1 MFATEGA
8 LWVKAVCTHSAH
20 LGAAARWQL
29 TVTSD
34 PLLLRGD
41 SKGLTGKPP
50 WNKEGNSCTGAS
62 IHSFPSLRKTLFCN
76 TTDKVPVREPRLD
89 LLFYAYRLQLGSAP
103 AVMHFCDGEWIHTC
117 TFFYLLFIC
126 SAGFHYTFCTC
137 FHTHTIPVEINGS
150 PMCGKSHRKCNR
162 DLHHGLRDFQCWSK
176 KNFVRGL

>member
-20 LGAAARWQL
+20 LGAAACWQL
-29 TVTSD
+29 TVRSD

-41 SKGLTGKPP
+41 SKGLAGKPP
-50 WNKEGNSCTGAS
+50 WNKEGNSCTGAN
-62 IHSFPSLRKTLFCN
+62 IHSFPSLRKTLLCN
-76 TTDKVPVREPRLD
+76 TMDKVPIREPRLD
-89 LLFYAYRLQLGSAP
+89 LLFYAYRLQLGSTP

-137 FHTHTIPVEINGS
+137 FIHTRFLWKSMEVLCAEKATESATEICT
-150 PMCGKSHRKCNR
+150 M
-162 DLHHGLRDFQCWSK
+162 D
-176 KNFVRGL
+176 